1 MAVVVVGWWCQTVE
15 AEAFWEGV
23 PEMSFA
29 GQGCRLQDTVN
40 VIG

>member
-1 MAVVVVGWWCQTVE
+1 MDVNQTVE

-23 PEMSFA
+23 PDIAF
-29 GQGCRLQDTVN
+29 GQSCRLQDTVN